1 MRADF
6 SGDAVAFLGVGLRA
20 ESDVD
25 VIQLFG
31 GPLAIHGFTAAQN
44 GVMGLDEDAFMRISL
59 PSPRSC
65 KGLRSLGS
73 LSGPEDT

>member
-1 MRADF
+1 VRADF

-44 GVMGLDEDAFMRISL
+44 GVMGLDQLALSQVLQRFAVA
-59 PSPRSC
+59 
-65 KGLRSLGS
+65 GLLVGA
-73 LSGPEDT
+73 